1 MARLRITNYVRCLVT
16 DDMDILEVNR
26 VWKLFVAITR
36 MPDALVVEALTAAG
50 VTVTK
55 NRVKA
60 WRVGKNS
67 ENYSPLNLAE
77 LERAMEAVLVFMRQR
92 GIATC
97 IARAVSEAYEGGSGD
112 LSR

>member
-26 VWKLFVAITR
+26 VWKLFVAITQV
-36 MPDALVVEALTAAG
+36 PDALVVEALTAHG
-50 VTVTK
+50 VAITK

-60 WRVGKNS
+60 WRVGTHS

-77 LERAMEAVLVFMRQR
+77 LERAMEAVLMFMRPR
-92 GIATC
+92 GIANLVADT
-97 IARAVSEAYEGGSGD
+97 IKAAYEDTRSD
-112 LSR
+112 LNR